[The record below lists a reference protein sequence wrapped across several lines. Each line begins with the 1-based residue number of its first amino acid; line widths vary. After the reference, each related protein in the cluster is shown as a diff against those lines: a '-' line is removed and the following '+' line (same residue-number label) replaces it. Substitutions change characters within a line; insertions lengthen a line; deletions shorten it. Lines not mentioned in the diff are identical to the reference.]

1 MMKYSTEWRTL
12 FTGGDDVKSKGA
24 HFAHLWDPTYPNLAA
39 HCLLKKFVGKNTTIL
54 YIFSTK

>member
-24 HFAHLWDPTYPNLAA
+24 HFAQLWDPTYPNLDMQ
-39 HCLLKKFVGKNTTIL
+39 GPTIV
-54 YIFSTK
+54 F